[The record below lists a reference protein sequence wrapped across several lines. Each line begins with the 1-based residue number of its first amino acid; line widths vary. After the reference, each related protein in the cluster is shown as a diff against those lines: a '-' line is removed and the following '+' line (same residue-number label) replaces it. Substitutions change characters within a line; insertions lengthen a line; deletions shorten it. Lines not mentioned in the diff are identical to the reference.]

1 MLFQAKHTQ
10 CVQIF
15 FAGENVHK
23 SDEFSQNNNMKKSL
37 AFLCLALAFATIFGV
52 ALMLPLPNQT
62 AHAESGLYQ
71 KLNDELVKI
80 YEEDVAREPV
90 VTYIL
95 QEELKALAE
104 KHSFS
109 IKKTKALIILSDLSF
124 RVNEP
129 TPFTTLATM
138 RDREIIRLGKH
149 LFDLYGKT
157 LSKEEKKALKEKA
170 LAALKS
176 N

>member
-15 FAGENVHK
+15 FAGENAHK
-23 SDEFSQNNNMKKSL
+23 SGGISHNNNMKKSL
-37 AFLCLALAFATIFGV
+37 AFLCLTLAFATVFVV
-52 ALMLPLPNQT
+52 ALTLPLPTQT

-80 YEEDVAREPV
+80 YEEDVAHEPV
-90 VTYIL
+90 ITSIPE
-95 QEELKALAE
+95 QDLKTLAE

-109 IKKTKALIILSDLSF
+109 IKKTKALVILSDLSF

-129 TPFTTLATM
+129 TPFATLATM

-157 LSKEEKKALKEKA
+157 LSKEEKSALKAKALK
-170 LAALKS
+170 ALKK
-176 N
+176 